1 MRDSDLKN
9 FFAPSTPV
17 SILALMITFI
27 MRLQNLKMTDDF
39 FLRFPFTIK
48 KRTWENMNLC
58 VRYTYPFL
66 APFALVLYLSMHD

>member
-17 SILALMITFI
+17 SIMALMITFI

-48 KRTWENMNLC
+48 KKDMGEYEPLC
-58 VRYTYPFL
+58 
-66 APFALVLYLSMHD
+66 ALYIPLFSPLCSRLISIHA